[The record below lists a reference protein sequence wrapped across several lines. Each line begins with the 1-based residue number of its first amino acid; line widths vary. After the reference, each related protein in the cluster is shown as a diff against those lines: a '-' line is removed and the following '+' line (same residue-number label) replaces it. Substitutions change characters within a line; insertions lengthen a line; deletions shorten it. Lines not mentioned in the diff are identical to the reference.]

1 MKIRKTTENDIKRI
15 SEIYTYARD
24 FMVKN
29 GNPNQWGSNNWPPI
43 DLIKNDIK
51 EGNSYVC
58 LNDKDEVIG
67 TFYYMY
73 GKDVEPYYLEIDDGN
88 WISDEPY
95 AVIHRIAGDGSEK
108 GIGAF
113 CINWVYEKHKH
124 IRIDTHEDNKVMQNL
139 LKKLGFTHCG
149 TIYVLESRDP
159 RLAYEKIEK

>member
-15 SEIYTYARD
+15 SAIYTYARD

-51 EGNSYVC
+51 EGN
-58 LNDKDEVIG
+58 NDKDEVIG
-67 TFYYMY
+67 TFYYVY
-73 GKDVEPYYLEIDDGN
+73 GKDMEPYYLEIDDGN

-139 LKKLGFTHCG
+139 LKKLGFKHCG

>member
-1 MKIRKTTENDIKRI
+1 MKIRKTTEEDIKRI
-15 SEIYTYARD
+15 LEIYTYARD

-58 LNDKDEVIG
+58 LNDNNEVIG
-67 TFYYMY
+67 TFYYNY

-139 LKKLGFTHCG
+139 LKKLGFKHCG

>member
-1 MKIRKTTENDIKRI
+1 MKIRKTTENDINRI
-15 SEIYTYARD
+15 SEIYSYARD
-24 FMVKN
+24 FMARN
-29 GNPNQWGSNNWPPI
+29 GNPHQWGDHNWPPM

-67 TFYYMY
+67 TFYYIY
-73 GKDVEPYYLEIDDGN
+73 GKDVEPYYLEIDNGA

-113 CINWVYEKHKH
+113 CINWVYDKCKHV
-124 IRIDTHEDNKVMQNL
+124 RIDTHEDNKIMQNL
-139 LKKLGFTHCG
+139 LKKLDFKHCG

-159 RLAYEKIEK
+159 RLAYEKI